1 MHKYPSHAIS
11 RPVSFEKA
19 RLGGVVSGK
28 AGGTGDGDFHSM
40 EGVNKVRG
48 PDGVVESGIAS
59 KVLDDEAKW
68 ACGFSNQGTNLW

>member
-1 MHKYPSHAIS
+1 
-11 RPVSFEKA
+11 
-19 RLGGVVSGK
+19 
-28 AGGTGDGDFHSM
+28 M

-68 ACGFSNQGTNLW
+68 ACGLFKPRNELVVEVAEGSKGM